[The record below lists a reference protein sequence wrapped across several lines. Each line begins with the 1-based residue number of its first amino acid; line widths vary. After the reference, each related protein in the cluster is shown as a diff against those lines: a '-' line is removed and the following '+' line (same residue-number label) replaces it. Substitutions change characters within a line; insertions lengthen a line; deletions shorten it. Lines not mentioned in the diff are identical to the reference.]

1 MRTFILAVT
10 GLALG
15 VIACSSLDGT
25 SVVIVQ
31 KTPVASV
38 SLVLPAP
45 SLVAGQKAKASATP
59 RDASG
64 APLSD
69 RPITWQSSSSAVAS
83 VTDSGMISAVA
94 RGSATISATS
104 EGVSAQASISV
115 VDAAPAPVASVSV
128 ALGASSLNPGQTT
141 QATATTRD
149 TSNNVLTGRAIA
161 WSSSNTGIATVSSSG
176 LVTAIAIGSAQIT
189 ATSEGQ
195 SGSSTLTV
203 TSSPPVPVASVT
215 VALAASSRNPGQTTQ
230 ATATTRDA
238 NNNVLTGRS
247 ISWSTSNSSVATVS
261 GSGLVTAVAAGTAQI
276 AATSEGQTGSA
287 TLTVVSAP
295 PVPVA
300 SVSVALGASSLNSG
314 QTTQATATT
323 RDANNNVLTGRVIS
337 WSSSN
342 TGVATVSGS
351 GLVTA
356 VAAGTAQITATSEGQ
371 SGSATL
377 TVASPPVPV
386 ASVSVALASSSINTG
401 QTTQATATTRDANN
415 NVLTGRVITWSSSN
429 TGVATVSTS
438 GLVRA
443 IAVGTVQ
450 IIASCESQ
458 NGNSTLTTTA
468 APVASV
474 SVTLGSGSLNPGLT
488 TQATATTRDANNNV
502 LTGRVITWS
511 SDNTAFATVS
521 PSGLVTAVAVGTA
534 NITATSEGQSGSAT
548 VSVQVP
554 GLTNEPSGMTVI
566 SDRPFN
572 ALNELGWFD
581 AEYKTGNQ
589 TIVADAT
596 APVSPPNVMRI
607 HLPAG
612 SGEGGSQG
620 TSDYTLPNQR
630 TLYVRYAGKFSSNW
644 QGSSS
649 GVDKTFYVYTSTG
662 VASVYFNMQGS
673 GVTVKVPQMAGQD
686 MIFPGP
692 GSFSDPVNPDFKP
705 NLVPSVVV
713 PLGTWHTI
721 ELVLVG
727 NTAGNRDGSFDWY
740 VNGVH
745 VGSQSGIQF
754 TTGAAVWNLFHCTL
768 LYSGNVSSNPTNAQ
782 DVFFDHLY
790 LSGKQ

>member
-15 VIACSSLDGT
+15 VIACSSSDGT

-38 SLVLPAP
+38 SIVLPAL
-45 SLVAGQKAKASATP
+45 SLIRGQKQKATATA

-64 APLSD
+64 GPLSD
-69 RPITWQSSSSAVAS
+69 RPITWQSSSSAIAS

-94 RGSATISATS
+94 PGSTTISATS
-104 EGVSAQASISV
+104 EGVSAQASMSV
-115 VDAAPAPVASVSV
+115 VDPAPAPVASVSV

-149 TSNNVLTGRAIA
+149 ASNNVLTGRAIT
-161 WSSSNTGIATVSSSG
+161 WGSSNTGIATVSSAG

-203 TSSPPVPVASVT
+203 TSSPPVPVASVS

-238 NNNVLTGRS
+238 NSNVLTGRS
-247 ISWSTSNSSVATVS
+247 ISWSTSNSSIATVS
-261 GSGLVTAVAAGTAQI
+261 GSGLVTAVAVGTVQI

-300 SVSVALGASSLNSG
+300 SVSVALAASSLNSG

-323 RDANNNVLTGRVIS
+323 RDANNNVLTGRVIT
-337 WSSSN
+337 WSSTN

-371 SGSATL
+371 SASATL

-450 IIASCESQ
+450 IIASCEGQ
-458 NGNSTLTTTA
+458 TGNASVTITA

-474 SVTLGSGSLNPGLT
+474 SVTLGTGSLNPGLT

-521 PSGLVTAVAVGTA
+521 ASGLVTAVAVGTA
-534 NITATSEGQSGSAT
+534 NITATSEGQSGNASLN
-548 VSVQVP
+548 VQVP
-554 GLTNEPSGMTVI
+554 GSSNEPSGMSAITT
-566 SDRPFN
+566 RPFN
-572 ALNELGWFD
+572 ALNELGWSDSFSSD
-581 AEYKTGNQ
+581 MAF
-589 TIVADAT
+589 IADAT
-596 APVSPPNVMRI
+596 APQSP
-607 HLPAG
+607 
-612 SGEGGSQG
+612 SGILRATYPTGYTSSGNGPGGS
-620 TSDYTLPNQR
+620 DYMLSSSPR
-630 TLYVRYAGKFSSNW
+630 TIYVSFWSKLSSNFF
-644 QGSSS
+644 GHDS
-649 GVDKTFYVYTSTG
+649 GTNKQFYVYDLGGNPWFFFSIYG
-662 VASVYFNMQGS
+662 VGS
-673 GVTVKVPQMAGQD
+673 GPLVP
-686 MIFPGP
+686 MIQFQSTTSNG
-692 GSFSDPVNPDFKP
+692 DYDLAP
-705 NLVPSVVV
+705 NLVPSARIPRNAWYHIEVVA
-713 PLGTWHTI
+713 T
-721 ELVLVG
+721 G
-727 NTAGNRDGSFDWY
+727 NTAGTADGTIDVWL
-740 VNGVH
+740 NGVH
-745 VGSQSGIQF
+745 VTSTAGLPNGRLQYSSGACHW
-754 TTGAAVWNLFHCTL
+754 GR
-768 LYSGNVSSNPTNAQ
+768 
-782 DVFFDHLY
+782 DHLGWSRRPQRSSDDDRG
-790 LSGKQ
+790 LG